1 MFCGLDGRILNI
13 DEILDFKKLKNSWK
27 INISINESSQP

>member
-13 DEILDFKKLKNSWK
+13 DEILDFNVEKLRYS
-27 INISINESSQP
+27 